1 MQNLKN
7 KIIMQN
13 NFVKIHTKKDLLL
26 SVVIIIAGIGLFFIN
41 KVAGIAIA
49 LLGILILIFYKTGYK
64 FTGSDVILKHKK
76 LEISRKYQQ
85 SVLDFLNG
93 KSESLEM
100 QPGNEGGT
108 LLLEAWYNEQEGIAY
123 AQLHTYQELRFQP
136 ITEVIELQKDD
147 SQKLIEKL

>member
-1 MQNLKN
+1 
-7 KIIMQN
+7 MQN

-26 SVVIIIAGIGLFFIN
+26 SVVFIIAGIGLFFIN

-49 LLGILILIFYKTGYK
+49 LLGILILFFYKTGYK
-64 FTGSDVILKHKK
+64 FTGNDVILKHKK

-93 KSESLEM
+93 KSEILEM

-123 AQLHTYQELRFQP
+123 AQLHAYQELNFQP
-136 ITEVIELQKDD
+136 VTEIIELQKEA